1 MFDLVLVDTHYAAG
15 MALLGKQV
23 GWTKGLSTARDFD
36 VRRTKLRFLN
46 ASLAGLVA
54 QEHRLDFELY
64 DHATQLATAQL
75 VHHGLISK
83 EPVTTTPSMIA
94 TLQAAGALGELP
106 TTTLRAWSSVAERRE
121 TAEGWRHYA
130 KKAPYNRSVSS
141 LPPVCQ
147 AMVARWREN
156 GDERPANTGG
166 GAAGKLLGRPGSDGV
181 WRSQVWAWAALTLHS
196 TPGRYTRGAACDLS
210 RMCALYL
217 LPPTGYK
224 E

>member
-166 GAAGKLLGRPGSDGV
+166 ASC
-181 WRSQVWAWAALTLHS
+181 W
-196 TPGRYTRGAACDLS
+196 
-210 RMCALYL
+210 
-217 LPPTGYK
+217 
-224 E
+224 